1 MTWAKYM
8 QFLNIRL
15 NLQKQ
20 ELSFLFSSR
29 VFLFQFI
36 TDEDK
41 EVIKVSIHSFDCNL
55 AIFSLKIHEMAIT
68 IEIVIQCPS

>member
-8 QFLNIRL
+8 QFLNIKQVKL
-15 NLQKQ
+15 TETGTVIPFLQQ
-20 ELSFLFSSR
+20 SVS
-29 VFLFQFI
+29 FQFI

-55 AIFSLKIHEMAIT
+55 AIFSEDT
-68 IEIVIQCPS
+68 

>member
-8 QFLNIRL
+8 QFLNI
-15 NLQKQ
+15 KQ
-20 ELSFLFSSR
+20 VKLTETGTVIPFQQQSIS
-29 VFLFQFI
+29 FQFI

-55 AIFSLKIHEMAIT
+55 AIFSEDT
-68 IEIVIQCPS
+68 